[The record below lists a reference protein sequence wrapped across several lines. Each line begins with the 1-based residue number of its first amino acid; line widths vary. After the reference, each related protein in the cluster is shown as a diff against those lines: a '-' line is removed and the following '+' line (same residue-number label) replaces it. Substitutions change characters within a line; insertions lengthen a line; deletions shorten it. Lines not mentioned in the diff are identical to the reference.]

1 MLKKVSLAIV
11 VLLAAV
17 LLFAATRPG
26 SFEVQR
32 TTSVRA
38 PADKIYP
45 LIQDMRQF
53 NSWNPYNQKDP
64 NAKGSY
70 SGPAAGPGARYA
82 FEGNKDMGKG
92 SLEITDVQ
100 APSRVAMRLRMVEP
114 FAGENDVEFKL
125 SPRGDGTDVTWAM
138 RGASPYLAKLAGLFF
153 DMDQMIGRDFETGL
167 QSLKSKAENG

>member
-1 MLKKVSLAIV
+1 MLKKISLAV
-11 VLLAAV
+11 LVLLAAL

-26 SFEVQR
+26 SFAVQR
-32 TTSVRA
+32 TASIRA

-45 LIQDMRQF
+45 LIQDMHEF
-53 NSWNPYNQKDP
+53 NTWNPFNQKDP

-82 FEGNKDMGKG
+82 FEGNQEIGKG
-92 SLEITDVQ
+92 SLEITVAQ
-100 APSRVAMRLRMVEP
+100 APDRVAMRLQMLEP
-114 FAGENDVEFKL
+114 FAAENDVEFRL
-125 SPRGDGTDVTWAM
+125 RPQGDSTEVTWTM